1 MHNNMTIL
9 FLMTRVNDGKCI
21 TAVRGSLVYK
31 SPIIWIRS
39 CFLNQLYSKTGVKR
53 SLKNR

>member
-1 MHNNMTIL
+1 MT
-9 FLMTRVNDGKCI
+9 VNELLQLEEVYDI
-21 TAVRGSLVYK
+21 YLYK

-53 SLKNR
+53 SLKNRQNKDLSDKW